1 MERLVRVNEQI
12 IKKSNPDDFALQRI
26 FKELGVT
33 YEYQVAGMWSA
44 GRPTQKPDGKR
55 IIFDNVDRFRIARD
69 VYFAWKAIS
78 EMKSY
83 DPVLPEKSIR
93 RLLSSRQSQPD
104 FFPDGSYDRQLLCLF
119 VPWGV
124 RPKGEFGDL
133 EKTVLERIRS
143 LQVILN
149 KRGINAQVLIMPA
162 DLYATEINRQVG
174 NDEAEKYFERV
185 TLWSNMTGF
194 FAKPWSNIRQD
205 NLAEYQKRSTEL
217 TNEEITKI
225 LGKNIVNEALEA
237 AGRRSGYNDKAE
249 IEKAAFAYLRER
261 ICEAEIIE
269 TVYKPIKV
277 SAVGKNKDNGVD
289 RELPRIYILPSELQF
304 PWLK

>member
-1 MERLVRVNEQI
+1 MERLVRINEKI
-12 IKKSNPDDFALQRI
+12 IKKNNPDDFALQRI

-33 YEYQVAGMWSA
+33 YEYQVASMWTA
-44 GRPTQKPDGKR
+44 ERPTQKPDGKR
-55 IIFDNVDRFRIARD
+55 IVFNDVGRFRTARD

-83 DPVLPEKSIR
+83 DPVLPEKSIQ

-124 RPKGEFGDL
+124 RPKGEFGDPEKAVL
-133 EKTVLERIRS
+133 EKIRS
-143 LQVILN
+143 LQVTLN
-149 KRGINAQVLIMPA
+149 KRGVNAQVLIMPA
-162 DLYATEINRQVG
+162 DLYATEVNRQVSS
-174 NDEAEKYFERV
+174 NEATRYFDNV
-185 TLWSNMTGF
+185 TLWSNLTGF
-194 FAKPWSNIRQD
+194 FVKPWSEIRQN
-205 NLAEYQKRSTEL
+205 NLIVYQKRSVQL
-217 TNEEITKI
+217 TDGEIIKI

-249 IEKAAFAYLRER
+249 IEKSAFAYLRER

-269 TVYKPIKV
+269 AVYKPIKV

-289 RELPRIYILPSELQF
+289 RELPRIYILTSELQF